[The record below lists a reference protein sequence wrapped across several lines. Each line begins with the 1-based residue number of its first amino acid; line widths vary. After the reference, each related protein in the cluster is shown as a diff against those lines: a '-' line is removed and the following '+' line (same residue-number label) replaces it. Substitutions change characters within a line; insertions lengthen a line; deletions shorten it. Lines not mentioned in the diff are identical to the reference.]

1 MIKID
6 IEYQD
11 TGLILKNLE
20 LQDIELIRQNN
31 TMEELGGA
39 LDI

>member
-1 MIKID
+1 MD

-11 TGLILKNLE
+11 ARLILKNLE
-20 LQDIELIRQNN
+20 LWNIELIRQNN
-31 TMEELGGA
+31 TVKELGGA